1 MNITTFIIDCDGVLN
16 DGKQAHAYNSSDP
29 YTKPLLEKPFKF
41 FHSRDKTAIRHLT
54 QSLGKR
60 VIIVSADDSDI
71 TRAWAESCGA
81 EFIYQRIK
89 VFSEDD
95 GIIWNETV
103 GVGDD
108 LIDLPYL
115 EKCALAFCPED
126 ASPRVKEF
134 ATPLNVRGGDGFISH
149 LLWYLTATLKVQT
162 KKETA

>member
-16 DGKQAHAYNSSDP
+16 DGKQAHIYNCP
-29 YTKPLLEKPFKF
+29 ILEKPFKF

-54 QSLGKR
+54 QTMGKR
-60 VIIVSADDSDI
+60 VIIISADDSDI

-81 EFIYQRIK
+81 EFMYRRIK

-95 GIIWNETV
+95 GIVWSETV

-108 LIDLPYL
+108 IMDLPYL
-115 EKCALAFCPED
+115 EKCALAYCPAD
-126 ASPRVKEF
+126 ANRMVN
-134 ATPLNVRGGDGFISH
+134 AVPLEVRGGEGVISH
-149 LLWYLTATLKVQT
+149 LVWYLSETLKNQP

>member
-16 DGKQAHAYNSSDP
+16 DGKQAHIYNCP
-29 YTKPLLEKPFKF
+29 ILEKPFKF

-54 QSLGKR
+54 QTLGKR
-60 VIIVSADDSDI
+60 VIIISADDSDI

-81 EFIYQRIK
+81 EFMYRRIK

-95 GIIWNETV
+95 GIVWSETV

-108 LIDLPYL
+108 IMDLPYL
-115 EKCALAFCPED
+115 EKCALAYCPAD
-126 ASPRVKEF
+126 ANRMVN
-134 ATPLNVRGGDGFISH
+134 AVPLEVRGGEGVISH
-149 LLWYLTATLKVQT
+149 LCWYLSETLKNQP